1 MRGCRP
7 ALLVPVGFAAESVET
22 EGDTAT
28 IRVRAVAPGAGF
40 ARAVGGRLFV
50 FIVATIAAWRIC
62 PLVDEW
68 SGSLSWRVDSIVA
81 KPGATGGFSPS
92 GSGNWHHGRAELR
105 DWIPLFSILGWH
117 SVVDQRQ
124 VLPGD

>member
-1 MRGCRP
+1 M
-7 ALLVPVGFAAESVET
+7 
-22 EGDTAT
+22 
-28 IRVRAVAPGAGF
+28 
-40 ARAVGGRLFV
+40 

-68 SGSLSWRVDSIVA
+68 SGSLFLRAGSIA
-81 KPGATGGFSPS
+81 TRLGAAGGFSPS

-117 SVVDQRQ
+117 SVVGRQQ
-124 VLPGD
+124 VLPGG